1 MLAFQSGTVAKD
13 LHIPDKFL
21 AEMDFGNPVNDA
33 DYFANSTIENP
44 GELDAQVQVV
54 RRSS

>member
-1 MLAFQSGTVAKD
+1 MLAFQSGIVAKD